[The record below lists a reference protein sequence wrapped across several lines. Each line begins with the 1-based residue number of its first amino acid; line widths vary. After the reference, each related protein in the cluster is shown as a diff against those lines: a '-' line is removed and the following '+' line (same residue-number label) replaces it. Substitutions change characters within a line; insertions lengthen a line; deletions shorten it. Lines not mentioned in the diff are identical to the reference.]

1 MESATDKL
9 VTINVN
15 VRQESEETTP
25 QMKYAGIFSDDS
37 TFDDWMEKLAAI
49 RHEANAVEDRE

>member
-1 MESATDKL
+1 L

-15 VRQESEETTP
+15 VGQESQETVP

-37 TFDDWMEKLAAI
+37 TFDDWMEKMAAI
-49 RHEANAVEDRE
+49 RREANAVEDWE

>member
-1 MESATDKL
+1 MESDPDEL

-15 VRQESEETTP
+15 VGEESEETIP
-25 QMKYAGIFSDDS
+25 QRKYVGIFSDDS

-49 RHEANAVEDRE
+49 RREANAIEDQE